1 MLKSILNLE
10 GVTSLSKQQLKSV
23 NGADGRCLECLMA
36 GLDPSVDGCGGCPSP
51 NVH

>member
-23 NGADGRCLECLMA
+23 NGADGHCLECLMA
-36 GLDPSVDGCGGCPSP
+36 GIDPSVEECEGCLHPD
-51 NVH
+51 VH